1 MRTLRFVLMAWLLTS
16 FLSLGGA
23 GAHEAGSYEMN
34 FENFINNADDLETAG
49 YEVVAECRQVNGKLG
64 PFSEVTFGSLHFHKN
79 HNGNFELAENGWLTT
94 LGIRSGAAEYV
105 HHGKAVYPRT
115 TLYDR
120 NEWGEKLGSQAIS
133 DALSTV
139 FMNVAGSGS
148 FEIIARDDLPAN
160 YYRKYKV
167 ANKSVIEDC
176 LF

>member
-1 MRTLRFVLMAWLLTS
+1 MRNLRVVLLAWLLTS
-16 FLSLGGA
+16 FLSLGVA
-23 GAHEAGSYEMN
+23 GAHEPGSYEMN
-34 FENFINNADDLETAG
+34 FENFIANADGLETTG
-49 YEVVAECRQVNGKLG
+49 YEVAAECHQLNGRFG

-105 HHGKAVYPRT
+105 HHGKAIYPRT

-120 NEWGEKLGSQAIS
+120 NEWGEKLGARAIS
-133 DALSTV
+133 EALSTV
-139 FMNVAGSGS
+139 FMNVASSGS
-148 FEIIARDDLPAN
+148 FEIIAADGLPGN

-167 ANKSVIEDC
+167 VNKSVIEDC